1 MKFKSRVK
9 DITILDDFIKV
20 NLIKRKSDQYREE
33 CVSVLARSRKPS
45 CPVRIFIEIYNQRN
59 VRANR
64 QPLTSEEYRM
74 FCKLMAPSHP
84 ASRTFSCGTALYQF
98 MKDRGTGVAMW

>member
-33 CVSVLARSRKPS
+33 YVTVLARSRKPRS
-45 CPVRIFIEIYNQRN
+45 PVRIFIEI
-59 VRANR
+59 
-64 QPLTSEEYRM
+64 
-74 FCKLMAPSHP
+74 
-84 ASRTFSCGTALYQF
+84 
-98 MKDRGTGVAMW
+98 